1 MFSVLRYSSS
11 SMGRLS
17 LSSISPENL
26 VWEAG
31 PGTAQ
36 PVANRKRRFYSYDDM
51 IQVDPIARSR
61 DDRPAASSS
70 SPRSRS
76 QSFTFQQSKKPF
88 TIPESDLSPGL
99 NVTKSASFDCTSNNQ
114 PSRDERDDVEAGDDY
129 SEVDMSQCSSCD
141 GSDSSSDE
149 EWDSLFPDEHIKT
162 ESTCDDDHSQQ
173 RWHMK
178 AYHKSRSVLGSIR
191 ALLSIKTYRYLLGVN
206 TALYFTVTG
215 VQFWGTK
222 YLTIAL
228 NAPLP
233 LVNALFILCAATV
246 SFSSSTTP
254 SILLL
259 V

>member
-31 PGTAQ
+31 PAQ
-36 PVANRKRRFYSYDDM
+36 PAANRKRRFYSYDDM
-51 IQVDPIARSR
+51 IQVDPVRSR
-61 DDRPAASSS
+61 DDRPTASSL

-88 TIPESDLSPGL
+88 TIPESDLSPEL
-99 NVTKSASFDCTSNNQ
+99 NVTKSASFDYVSNNQ
-114 PSRDERDDVEAGDDY
+114 PSRDERDDVEVGDDY

-149 EWDSLFPDEHIKT
+149 EWDSLFPDEHIRT
-162 ESTCDDDHSQQ
+162 ESTCDDDDDHDHSQQ

-178 AYHKSRSVLGSIR
+178 AYHKSRSVLGSIQ

-246 SFSSSTTP
+246 SFSS
-254 SILLL
+254 LMGCYC
-259 V
+259 